1 MATAVSFYEEDFRL
15 WNPRRDARGSTEGI
29 FRVELPLFQWSLAA
43 AAKLFGTHP
52 NQIGRIGAYAAFLLA
67 VAGCWAFLRSYFPP
81 QVATLGVVG
90 FLWSPALFYYSV
102 SPMPDVLALALSLC
116 GLALWRKGYS
126 LLGSLTFSLGSAV
139 KLPFLLL
146 WALPTA
152 EAFFSSTPRQ
162 KLLRLVAYAPL
173 VLLFPGLWYGLA
185 STIWQ
190 DRGLTQGLFAH
201 SFSLGSYLYLL
212 YHHFVSL
219 LPETILGYAL
229 VVPFLRGLVSLAQP
243 RQKPFWILGATLA
256 LYTLYEMPTLG
267 YVHDYYLLPW
277 TVWLGIATTAAFS
290 VWLERRKWAVLPL
303 VFTTLAP
310 VGTWARMHHRWDPS
324 RPGFNPDLLGYK
336 KLLQA
341 AVPDTA
347 RVVVGLDESCFI
359 YLYHLHKK
367 GWCIDSLHRASTLLQ
382 KALRYGAQYLY
393 TGDRELDSI
402 ARPFVEENLSSW
414 GSIRLYRLRKGDVFE
429 ASGPMD
435 FRPSELD

>member
-43 AAKLFGTHP
+43 AAKLLGTHP
-52 NQIGRIGAYAAFLLA
+52 NQVGRIGAYVAFLVA

-81 QVATLGVVG
+81 RLATLGTVG

-102 SPMPDVLALALSLC
+102 SPMPDVLALALSLW
-116 GLALWRKGYS
+116 GLALWRKGYP

-146 WALPTA
+146 WALPAA
-152 EAFFSSTPRQ
+152 EAFFSPTPRQ
-162 KLLRLVAYAPL
+162 KFLRLVAYTLL
-173 VLLFPGLWYGLA
+173 VFLLPGLWYGLA

-201 SFSLGSYLYLL
+201 NFSAGSYLYLL
-212 YHHFVSL
+212 YHHFFSL

-229 VVPFLRGLVSLAQP
+229 VTPFLRGLLSLARPQ
-243 RQKPFWILGATLA
+243 QKPFWILGATLA
-256 LYTLYEMPTLG
+256 LYTLYEIPTLG
-267 YVHDYYLLPW
+267 YAHDYYLLPW
-277 TVWLGIATTAAFS
+277 TAWLSIATTAAFS
-290 VWLERRKWAVLPL
+290 VWVEGERWAMLPL
-303 VFTTLAP
+303 IFTTLAP
-310 VGTWARMHHRWDPS
+310 VGAWARMHHRWDTS
-324 RPGFNPDLLGYK
+324 RPGFNPDLLRYK
-336 KLLQA
+336 KAFQA
-341 AVPDTA
+341 AVPDTP

-367 GWCIDSLHRASTLLQ
+367 GWCIDSLHRANTLLQ
-382 KALRYGAQYLY
+382 RALRGGAQYLY
-393 TGDRELDSI
+393 TDNRELDSI
-402 ARPFVEENLSSW
+402 ARPFIDENLSSR
-414 GSIRLYRLRKGDVFE
+414 GSIRLYRLRKGDIFE